1 MMINEFTF
9 GMKTEIRFG
18 SGLIASAGET
28 ALAYGAKKVMLV
40 ADKGVRSTGLADQ
53 VKASLTAAGLPVVDY
68 DRIVPNPRIGDCEEG
83 ARLAVSEG
91 IDLLVAVGGGSS
103 IDTAKAIAG
112 MLGHGTTDF
121 SVIRYP
127 KPYECEPYPLIVI
140 PTTAGT
146 GSEVTTCGVITDEA
160 THEKVYC
167 YHPKCAPTVALCD
180 PEVLMGLPTPIAAST
195 AMDALTHA
203 IEGYVNRITS
213 PLTEAFGLYA
223 IPLLANNIRKYC
235 YDRDLDACEAIMLGS
250 LMGGLAFGY
259 SDTGSVHSLAETL
272 GGLYDIPHGVAN
284 AIFLADVCE
293 YSIPGNVVKYVKV
306 AEALG
311 VCAAGR
317 TPYETALKGVEEIRA
332 LVSDIKI
339 PKLSRLEKINPA
351 EFEMVA
357 ERCVEHVSNVDNPR
371 ILDRDDYLY
380 LLIKAY
386 GA

>member
-18 SGLIASAGET
+18 PGLVGSTGET
-28 ALAYGAKKVMLV
+28 ARAYGAKKVMLV
-40 ADKGVRSTGLADQ
+40 ADKGVRGTGLVEP
-53 VKASLTAAGLPVVDY
+53 VKASLKEAGLPVVDY
-68 DRIVPNPRIGDCEEG
+68 DRIVPNPRIADCEEG
-83 ARLAVSEG
+83 ARLAVAEG
-91 IDLLVAVGGGSS
+91 VNLLVAVGGGSS

-112 MLGHGTTDF
+112 MLGHGVTDF

-127 KPYECEPYPLIVI
+127 KPYEHDPYPLIVI

-167 YHPKCAPTVALCD
+167 YHPRCAPTVALCD
-180 PEVLMGLPTPIAAST
+180 PSVLMGLPTPIAAST

-223 IPLLANNIRKYC
+223 IPLLAGHIRKYC
-235 YDRDLDACEAIMLGS
+235 YDRDLDTCEAIMLGS
-250 LMGGLAFGY
+250 LLGGLSFGY

-293 YSIPGNVVKYVKV
+293 YSIPGNLAKYAKV

-311 VCAAGR
+311 VSKAGR
-317 TPYETALKGVEEIRA
+317 TPYETARRGVEEIRA
-332 LVSDIKI
+332 LVTDIKI
-339 PKLSRLEKINPA
+339 PKFSQLEKIKPA

-357 ERCVEHVSNVDNPR
+357 ARCVEHVSNVDNPR
-371 ILDRDDYLY
+371 VLDRDDYLH
-380 LLIKAY
+380 LLKKAY
-386 GA
+386 AA